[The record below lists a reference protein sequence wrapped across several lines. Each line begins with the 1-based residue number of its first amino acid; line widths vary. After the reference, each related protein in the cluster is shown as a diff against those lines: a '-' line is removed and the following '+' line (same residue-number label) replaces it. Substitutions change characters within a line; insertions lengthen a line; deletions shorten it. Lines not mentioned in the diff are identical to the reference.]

1 VQKLVPLL
9 VYRMFACRMLVC
21 RMLVCRM
28 LACRM
33 LVYKNAT
40 IPPAPTEAGD

>member
-9 VYRMFACRMLVC
+9 VYRMLACRMLVC
-21 RMLVCRM
+21 RMLV
-28 LACRM
+28 CRM